1 MSKDIT
7 GLQSTGTS
15 LTISDDHLLT
25 ATSPV
30 STSTTVDINL
40 SASSVALISVGQVVT
55 DGTHFTGTHAVT
67 AINTSTNTVTVDG
80 WASTGFTNPA
90 SGASITFRHI
100 ETVESINLN
109 KITITNSSQ
118 VKNNMSITGTN
129 IPANTVI
136 TNVDTANNILTLSQN
151 LTNMPNNSSLTI
163 QVSNPPTAQTNA
175 QISNTINPEDD
186 NGRKYLYYKND
197 DCDKKVFYNAPLA
210 SLNRLSIQILDS
222 RGRNLKDV
230 WGDVDTTTNA
240 TSGVINTAFYNNTF
254 IKDELINTQ
263 TSVDGRVTAITSHQL
278 QHLTSPLQMYILV
291 VLL

>member
-1 MSKDIT
+1 M
-7 GLQSTGTS
+7 
-15 LTISDDHLLT
+15 
-25 ATSPV
+25 
-30 STSTTVDINL
+30 

-263 TSVDGRVTAITSHQL
+263 TSVDGRVTAITP
-278 QHLTSPLQMYILV
+278 TSVTTSNSPTADVYPSSTLV
-291 VLL
+291 VNLTNQIEYIFEVTTKEKDLDGVFKAENL